1 MREEERRKTLGK
13 ADYREKNMCIFCK
26 SWLGAPADTN
36 FATGKSK
43 FSNAKGLCRNDG
55 KCTLQTNY
63 AGIMKR
69 TFCIYKA
76 DWPFDR
82 K

>member
-1 MREEERRKTLGK
+1 MSVREEERRKTLGK

-55 KCTLQTNY
+55 EMHSPDELCRDYEKNILY
-63 AGIMKR
+63 L
-69 TFCIYKA
+69 
-76 DWPFDR
+76 
-82 K
+82 